1 MKAHKILRRTVGTVR
16 FSDDSDVSFVC
27 RKLAEEE
34 LQMNVADQDV
44 FVFPSENDLKEPL
57 GLQEV
62 QRRIRDVVTVLSDFN
77 KLRDKSRYVEYL

>member
-1 MKAHKILRRTVGTVR
+1 MRHAVGTES
-16 FSDDSDVSFVC
+16 FSGDGDVSFAF

-44 FVFPSENDLKEPL
+44 FVFPSENDLKETL